1 MDALGHAVQA
11 HSELTRP
18 ALRTIR
24 PPGTV
29 QISIATLIVGAM
41 TLVVLVLAA
50 VLVLR

>member
-1 MDALGHAVQA
+1 MDSLGRVIQPHT
-11 HSELTRP
+11 ELTRP

-41 TLVVLVLAA
+41 TLVVLVLTA
-50 VLVLR
+50 VLLLR